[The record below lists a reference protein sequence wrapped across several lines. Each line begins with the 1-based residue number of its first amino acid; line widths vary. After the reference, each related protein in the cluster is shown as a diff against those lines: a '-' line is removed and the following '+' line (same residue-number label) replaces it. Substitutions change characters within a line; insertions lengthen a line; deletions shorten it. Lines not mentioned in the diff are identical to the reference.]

1 MGEKIALGFHT
12 CVDFELVWN
21 PRTIESMI
29 GEYHV
34 LDHEIRTDLEI
45 DSERALLLAC
55 LGFMKEGTGGE
66 LVPDDPQ
73 ICLDF
78 ANRFQ
83 YSITIGGTA
92 TRAAI
97 AISKI
102 GYESAIEMCCF
113 NRYFRELLPKEIHYF
128 SSVGEGHEEVYP
140 HVDLQYQAAEHI
152 KANDIDFTTP
162 RANRVLFSRDID
174 SLNMMISQNFS
185 PMIQEAEV
193 FLLSCFSEVLDFD
206 ILKDRMVRTKNLLR
220 TLPARAIV
228 VMEDGCYIKKDFRY
242 YVHQTLRDI
251 VDVLSMNE
259 DELQQYVG
267 HKIDIQSPDEVLEAV
282 ESVYRQAGFPL
293 LIIHSASWALAY
305 GREAGS
311 MRNALEGG
319 ITMASTRFRFG
330 DHFGAKEYQEIKEA
344 PDEEKGLR
352 LCAAIEQKAGKSICC
367 LPSKELGYV
376 THPTTVGLGD
386 SFAGGLLPELLADH
400 RI

>member
-21 PRTIESMI
+21 PRTIEDMI
-29 GEYHV
+29 REYHV
-34 LDHEIRTDLEI
+34 LDHEIRTDMEI
-45 DSERALLLAC
+45 DSERTLLLAC

-73 ICLDF
+73 ICFDF

-128 SSVGEGHEEVYP
+128 SSVGEGHEDVYP

-174 SLNMMISQNFS
+174 SLNMKISQDFS

-206 ILKDRMVRTKNLLR
+206 ILKDRMVRTKNLLQ
-220 TLPARAIV
+220 TLPTGAIV
-228 VMEDGCYIKKDFRY
+228 VMEDGCYVKKDFRY
-242 YVHQTLRDI
+242 YVHQTLRGI

-267 HKIDIQSPDEVLEAV
+267 HKIDIMEPDEVLKAV

-293 LIIHSASWALAY
+293 LIVHSASWALAY
-305 GREAGS
+305 GREARS

-319 ITMASTRFRFG
+319 IAMASTRFRFG
-330 DHFGAKEYQEIKEA
+330 DHFGAKEYQEIKES

-352 LCAAIEQKAGKSICC
+352 FCAAIEHEAGESICC

-386 SFAGGLLPELLADH
+386 FFAGGLLPELLEDR